1 MQEQEFHSV
10 RIPSCFEEAD
20 DLSNRIA
27 EEANKCGYEEDS
39 VFALRLSLEEALA
52 NAILHGNVRDE
63 SKHIRVRYQVTPERI
78 DLYVADEGD
87 GFNPTDVPDPT
98 LPENLQR
105 PTGRGIMLMRSYMTL
120 VEYNDRGNEVHMVR
134 VNRAS

>member
-78 DLYVADEGD
+78 DLYVADESFVTGTAAEIMPIVRID
-87 GFNPTDVPDPT
+87 SREIGEGRPGKIT
-98 LPENLQR
+98 LRLLDMFRQE
-105 PTGRGIMLMRSYMTL
+105 TGS
-120 VEYNDRGNEVHMVR
+120 
-134 VNRAS
+134 